1 LIDLSAVDGLGALLQ
16 LGQLEVLDVVLAE
29 VANDPRVPDLLSLGV
44 RIVAVEADWILGAHA
59 YKTSAL
65 SLQDALNI
73 VYAKANTCTVLSND
87 GPLRKACVSHGVAV
101 HGSLWVVLE
110 LHRLQICPAT
120 QLCRWLHDWVSTHK
134 ARLPQRELDL
144 VRQNLGCQ

>member
-16 LGQLEVLDVVLAE
+16 LGQLEVLDVVLTE
-29 VANDPRVPDLLSLGV
+29 VANDPRVPDLSALGV
-44 RIVAVEADWILGAHA
+44 RIIGVEDNWVLEAQR

-73 VYAKANTCTVLSND
+73 VYAKAQGCTVLSND
-87 GPLRKACVSHGVAV
+87 GPLRKACVLHQVAV

-110 LHRLQICPAT
+110 LHRLRICPAV

-134 ARLPQRELDL
+134 ARLPKKELEL